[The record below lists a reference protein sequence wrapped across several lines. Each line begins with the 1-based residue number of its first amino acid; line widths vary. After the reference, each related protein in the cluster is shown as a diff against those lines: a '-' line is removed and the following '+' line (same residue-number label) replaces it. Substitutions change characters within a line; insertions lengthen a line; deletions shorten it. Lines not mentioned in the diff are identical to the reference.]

1 MQALTAA
8 SLQVVFC
15 DKWKRAVNFYFLSHQ
30 ITDET
35 LIDVYNMKLQ
45 EWSALQEEQRHT
57 FTITEKDIAEE
68 TMKKSARKDEAMK
81 RLSKSEGDLKK
92 FTALPPIGSGKARN
106 RARSGN
112 ENVKSSQVPVAPKPF
127 SLHLSVTA
135 QTLEAGDVQIDRD
148 MLAITSALM
157 R

>member
-1 MQALTAA
+1 M
-8 SLQVVFC
+8 
-15 DKWKRAVNFYFLSHQ
+15 
-30 ITDET
+30 
-35 LIDVYNMKLQ
+35 YNAKLE
-45 EWSALQEEQRHT
+45 EWLVLQEERKHT

-68 TMKKSARKDEAMK
+68 AMKKSKAKDETMK
-81 RLSKSEGDLKK
+81 RLSTSEGDLKR
-92 FTALPPIGSGKARN
+92 FSALPPIGSGKARN

-112 ENVKSSQVPVAPKPF
+112 EKVKSVEVPVAPKPF
-127 SLHLSVTA
+127 LLHLSITA

>member
-1 MQALTAA
+1 MVQLCYHFI
-8 SLQVVFC
+8 SC
-15 DKWKRAVNFYFLSHQ
+15 CQ
-30 ITDET
+30 ITDDT
-35 LIDVYNMKLQ
+35 LTDMYNARLQ
-45 EWSALQEEQRHT
+45 QWLVLQEEQKHL

-68 TMKKSARKDEAMK
+68 AKKKSKVIDEAMK

-92 FTALPPIGSGKARN
+92 FAALPPIGSGKVRN

-112 ENVKSSQVPVAPKPF
+112 ERPKSNEVPVAPKP
-127 SLHLSVTA
+127 SLLHLSITA

>member
-1 MQALTAA
+1 MESFTK
-8 SLQVVFC
+8 SHHFHSE
-15 DKWKRAVNFYFLSHQ
+15 FHQ

-35 LIDVYNMKLQ
+35 LMDEYNMKLQ
-45 EWSALQEEQRHT
+45 EWLTRQEEQKHL

-68 TMKKSARKDEAMK
+68 AMKKRNSKDEAMR

-92 FTALPPIGSGKARN
+92 FTALPPIGSGRAKN

-112 ENVKSSQVPVAPKPF
+112 ENVKSCQVPVVPKTF
-127 SLHLSVTA
+127 LLHLSVTA
-135 QTLEAGDVQIDRD
+135 RTLEAGDVQIDRD

>member
-1 MQALTAA
+1 M
-8 SLQVVFC
+8 
-15 DKWKRAVNFYFLSHQ
+15 
-30 ITDET
+30 
-35 LIDVYNMKLQ
+35 DVYNVRLQ
-45 EWSALQEEQRHT
+45 EWLALEEERKHT

-68 TMKKSARKDEAMK
+68 TRKKSRTKDEAMK

-92 FTALPPIGSGKARN
+92 FAALPPIGSGKAKN

-112 ENVKSSQVPVAPKPF
+112 QNVKSSQVPVAPRPSLLHF
-127 SLHLSVTA
+127 SITA